1 MVIDEIFPHPT
12 VKQVIFQIRYPNLFY
27 IENRIG
33 DLQLKIMKMFPNS
46 SLLQKQQ
53 IVFTE
58 VGPDGN
64 IDVPKG
70 SNEDMARKIWQF
82 ESEKGFKLNI
92 TSDSLTIVSDYHKT
106 YNIDQD
112 GIEKFRDV
120 IEVVLNSF
128 HEIMMVPIINR
139 IGFRYI
145 DECPLPSKDNDT
157 FKEYYNSVF
166 PIDRFNLEYVTEMD
180 FKTVFKIDDYRLRYI
195 ESLQKSENKYNLI
208 LDFDGFTN
216 NIDFEDYLEVTD
228 KLHEIILDEYEKTI
242 KDKVKQHMKREE
254 E

>member
-1 MVIDEIFPHPT
+1 MVIDEVFPNPT

-58 VGPDGN
+58 IGPDGN
-64 IDVPKG
+64 FDVPE
-70 SNEDMARKIWQF
+70 NPDEDMTKKVWQF
-82 ESEKGFKLNI
+82 ESEKGFKLNV
-92 TSDSLTIVSDYHKT
+92 TSNSLDIVSDYHKT
-106 YNIDQD
+106 YNIDEE
-112 GIEKFRDV
+112 GVEKFRDV
-120 IEVVLNSF
+120 IEFVLNSF

-180 FKTVFKIDDYRLRYI
+180 FKTVFKKDDYNIY
-195 ESLQKSENKYNLI
+195 LQYFVMIINYAI
-208 LDFDGFTN
+208 LN
-216 NIDFEDYLEVTD
+216 HYKILEINI
-228 KLHEIILDEYEKTI
+228 I
-242 KDKVKQHMKREE
+242 
-254 E
+254 